1 MTPLASGSPT
11 SDRVRALRLAA
22 AIERRA
28 VERGRPLTA
37 REQLANLAAALNDQ
51 EAPPKELDAI
61 ADVLRYRPKPV
72 SKPAKKRKR
81 RAAKIAKETVSGR

>member
-1 MTPLASGSPT
+1 VSGS
-11 SDRVRALRLAA
+11 RERLAA
-22 AIERRA
+22 TIERRA

-61 ADVLRYRPKPV
+61 ADVILAYRPKPV

-81 RAAKIAKETVSGR
+81 KAAKIAKETVSGR

>member
-1 MTPLASGSPT
+1 MSGS
-11 SDRVRALRLAA
+11 RERLAA
-22 AIERRA
+22 VIERRA
-28 VERGRPLTA
+28 VDRGRPLTA

-61 ADVLRYRPKPV
+61 ADVILAYRPKPV

-81 RAAKIAKETVSGR
+81 KAAKIAKETSGGR